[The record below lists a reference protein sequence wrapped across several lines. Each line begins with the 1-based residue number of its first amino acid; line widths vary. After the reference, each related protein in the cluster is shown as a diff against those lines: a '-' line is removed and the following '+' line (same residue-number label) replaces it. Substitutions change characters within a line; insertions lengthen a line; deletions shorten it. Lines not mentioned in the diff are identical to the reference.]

1 MLANFKL
8 LLIRLW
14 SYVRPVKLGT
24 HISTDTAIKTK
35 SIDVDDLINNHPSFT
50 VPVTKETI
58 KGKSESISFTQPIQI
73 SLKSNSEFELL
84 SINISKSNTA
94 KNIVRIRDKRTK
106 QIFRISMNTFRAL
119 FSLNQN

>member
-1 MLANFKL
+1 MLFNFKL
-8 LLIRLW
+8 MLLWLW

-24 HISTDTAIKTK
+24 HISTDTVIKTK
-35 SIDVDDLINNHPSFT
+35 SIDVDDLISNHSSFT
-50 VPVTKETI
+50 VPINKDTI
-58 KGKSESISFTQPIQI
+58 KGKSESISFNQPIQI

-84 SINISKSNTA
+84 SINLSKSNTA

-119 FSLNQN
+119 FTLNQN